1 MENQPCAFSLQGR
14 IFAAASLPLIVASSA
29 PLLLLQLNTGPW
41 FAWSAS
47 LLIALV
53 LLIFLLNLAN
63 RSLSYSLEA
72 LHAGLLNFRDGAFS
86 ISLVRR
92 RNNPFSELLQLYN
105 EVGEILRCERAHIA
119 QRELLLDTI
128 IQSSPLALML
138 IDHRGHILYA
148 NTRAHHL
155 LNNGKAMQGLRLK
168 SLLSS
173 CPVELA
179 RAIEQQQDGLFSYRD
194 AGWNCTLHV
203 SNSAFNLNMQPHR
216 LILLKEMSQELTRA
230 EIQVWKKAIRL
241 VSHELNNSLAPI
253 SSMAFSG
260 KQLSLQAPQA
270 HALAQVFDVIAER
283 CQHLTEFTQGYARF
297 ARLPSPSCKAVPWQQ
312 LINNLQPL
320 QSFLVEGEIPAQR
333 GYFDPVQIEQALL
346 NLLKN
351 AAESGSAPEHI
362 ALAFKTDHQGQ
373 LLSVRDRGS
382 GMSEKGLQ
390 QALLPFYSTKT
401 QGVGLGLAL
410 CNEIVEAHNGK
421 LQLYNRAQGGLQV
434 NLWLPW
440 AQLKA

>member
-1 MENQPCAFSLQGR
+1 MSIENQPSAFSLQGR

-47 LLIALV
+47 LLIALI
-53 LLIFLLNLAN
+53 LLILLLNLAN

-86 ISLVRR
+86 ISLVCR
-92 RNNPFSELLQLYN
+92 RNNPFRELLQLYN

-155 LNNGKAMQGLRLK
+155 LNNGKAIQGLRLN

-179 RAIEQQQDGLFSYRD
+179 RAIEQQQDGLFSHRD
-194 AGWNCTLHV
+194 AGWNCTLHI
-203 SNSAFNLNMQPHR
+203 SNSSFNLNMQPHR

-270 HALAQVFDVIAER
+270 QVLAQVFDVIAER

-362 ALAFKTDHQGQ
+362 ALAFKIDHQGQ
-373 LLSVRDRGS
+373 LLSVRDRGN

-390 QALLPFYSTKT
+390 QALLPFYSTKA

-440 AQLKA
+440 TQ